1 MNSRTVAHLLR
12 LLPKLVPVMSNDIS
26 LSADFLPSVAVRK
39 ENQPAIDL
47 FVLHGMIKLGV

>member
-26 LSADFLPSVAVRK
+26 LSADFLPSVAVRN